1 MPDTLMPDTPMPDT
15 LAPSAALPACAH
27 PASPGARRFRMQVRG
42 APRLDCWRC
51 AARNRRM
58 LRRSLLTGAVV
69 GTILTAINQGHII
82 FDGEWSLDLAWRIP
96 LTYCVPFLVASWGA
110 LGNAYVRNAY
120 VRSAAPSDPPADR

>member
-1 MPDTLMPDTPMPDT
+1 MPDT
-15 LAPSAALPACAH
+15 LAPAAVLPACPH
-27 PASPGARRFRMQVRG
+27 PAPPGARRFRMQVRG
-42 APRLDCWRC
+42 EPRLDCWRC
-51 AARNRRM
+51 AFRNRRM

-110 LGNAYVRNAY
+110 LGNAYVR
-120 VRSAAPSDPPADR
+120 SAAPSDPSADR